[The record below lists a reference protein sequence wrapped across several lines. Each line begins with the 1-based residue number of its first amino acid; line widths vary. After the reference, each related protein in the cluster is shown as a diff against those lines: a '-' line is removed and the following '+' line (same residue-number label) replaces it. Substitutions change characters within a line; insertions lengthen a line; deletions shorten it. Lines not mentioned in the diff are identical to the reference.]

1 MKHGLSITFTALR
14 LLTLA
19 LACAVLPAQAD
30 EYGDVSQMV
39 RNGKLAE
46 AMVRADTY
54 LAAKPRDP
62 QMRFVKGVIQR
73 NMGKNAEAISTFTKL
88 NEDYPELSEPYNN
101 LAVIYAGQGQLD
113 KARAALEMAIRTNP
127 DYATAHENL
136 GDVYARLASRAY
148 GKALQLDSAN
158 ASLLPKMALIHELLD
173 SSSKGVRASAV
184 AAPSSAPAA
193 PSTAP
198 AAPSTAPAASKPGAT
213 AR

>member
-1 MKHGLSITFTALR
+1 MATSAR
-14 LLTLA
+14 W
-19 LACAVLPAQAD
+19 CATGNWRRPWS
-30 EYGDVSQMV
+30 G
-39 RNGKLAE
+39 
-46 AMVRADTY
+46 
-54 LAAKPRDP
+54 
-62 QMRFVKGVIQR
+62 
-73 NMGKNAEAISTFTKL
+73 
-88 NEDYPELSEPYNN
+88 PELSEPYNN

-198 AAPSTAPAASKPGAT
+198 AASKPGAT